1 MNGLNFSDAKDIRLG
16 SSTITALYYGST
28 LLWPLK
34 RDYSK
39 EYLTIEAVDNNALVR
54 FILYATSPG
63 MSVSKDIQ
71 YSKDKSNW
79 TTVSFGNS
87 SGGNIPVVGINKG
100 EKLYLRGNNTTYSDY
115 SDDDNTQRY
124 HCSIEITG
132 DNSNT
137 KLYGNIM
144 SLLYADNFANQTTL
158 YNRCTFNW
166 LFGNSTALT
175 DASNLVLPATTLT
188 EKCYE
193 AMFSDCSSL
202 TSIPKLPATTL
213 APLCYR
219 GMFQNCTSLIESIQE
234 LPATTLAEECYSY
247 MFNGCSSLRLTPD
260 LPATTLVPGCYLYM
274 FSNTNITAG
283 PELPATTLAEK
294 CYAFMFNNCA
304 SMWTAPDLP
313 ATTLAQ
319 SCYWCMFEGCSL
331 LTYIKCL
338 GYTSGDNTGDNDKPI
353 TAYTPAWVDGVSSTG
368 TFIKNPNMTWP
379 TGISGIPDGWKI
391 EDAN

>member
-16 SSTITALYYGST
+16 GRTITALYYGST

-39 EYLTIEAVDNNALVR
+39 EYLTIEAVDNSVLVQ
-54 FILYATSPG
+54 FITYATSG

-79 TTVSFGNS
+79 TTVSFGDVTS
-87 SGGNIPVVGINKG
+87 GNIPVVGINKG
-100 EKLYLRGNNTTYSDY
+100 EKLYLRGNNTTHSDY
-115 SDDDNTQRY
+115 SDEDNNQHY
-124 HCSIEITG
+124 NCNIKITG
-132 DNSNT
+132 DNSNA

-158 YNRCTFNW
+158 YNRCTFRS
-166 LFGNSTALT
+166 LFSSSTALT
-175 DASNLVLPATTLT
+175 DASNLILPATTLS

-193 AMFSDCSSL
+193 GMFSDCSSL
-202 TSIPKLPATTL
+202 ISIPKLPATTL
-213 APLCYR
+213 TPWCYS

-247 MFNGCSSLRLTPD
+247 MFNGCTSLRLKPD
-260 LPATTLVPGCYLYM
+260 LPATTLTPSCYTYM

-294 CYAFMFNNCA
+294 CYAFMFDNCK
-304 SMWTAPDLP
+304 SLITAPDLP
-313 ATTLAQ
+313 ATTLVLN
-319 SCYWCMFEGCSL
+319 CYWGMFNGCSL
-331 LTYIKCL
+331 LVYIKCL
-338 GYTSGDNTGDNDKPI
+338 GYTSGDNTGDNDKPMI
-353 TAYTPAWVDGVSSTG
+353 YYASEWVDGVSSTG

>member
-1 MNGLNFSDAKDIRLG
+1 MNGLNFSDASDIRLG
-16 SSTITALYYGST
+16 SRTITALYYGST

-34 RDYSK
+34 HDYSK
-39 EYLTIEAVDNNALVR
+39 EYLTIEAVDNSVLVSFR
-54 FILYATSPG
+54 AGATSG

-79 TTVSFGNS
+79 ITVTFGPPE
-87 SGGNIPVVGINKG
+87 NIPNVVLDKG
-100 EKLYLRGNNTTYSDY
+100 EKLYLKGDNTTYSDY
-115 SDDDNTQRY
+115 SDDDNTQFY
-124 HCSIEITG
+124 NCSIIITG
-132 DNSNT
+132 DNSNA

-158 YNRCTFNW
+158 YNRCTFSH
-166 LFGNSTALT
+166 LFGSSTALT
-175 DASNLVLPATTLT
+175 DASNLILPATTLS
-188 EKCYE
+188 EKCYD
-193 AMFSDCSSL
+193 AMFTDCSSL

-213 APLCYR
+213 ATRCYY
-219 GMFQNCTSLIESIQE
+219 GMFQNCSSLIESIQE

-247 MFNGCSSLRLTPD
+247 MFNRCSSLRLTPD

-283 PELPATTLAEK
+283 PELPATTLAKE
-294 CYAFMFNNCA
+294 CYAFMFNGCK
-304 SMWTAPDLP
+304 SLITAPDLP
-313 ATTLAQ
+313 ATTL
-319 SCYWCMFEGCSL
+319 SLNCYAYMFKGCSV

-353 TAYTPAWVDGVSSTG
+353 TEYAGAWVDGVGSYG
-368 TFIKNPNMTWP
+368 TFIKNPNMAWP
-379 TGISGIPDGWKI
+379 TGISGIPDTWKV

>member
-1 MNGLNFSDAKDIRLG
+1 MNGLNFSDASDIRLG
-16 SSTITALYYGST
+16 SRTITALYYGST

-39 EYLTIEAVDNNALVR
+39 EYLTIEAVDNSVLVE
-54 FILYATSPG
+54 FILGTTSG

-79 TTVSFGNS
+79 TTITFGQTE
-87 SGGNIPVVGINKG
+87 NIPGVGINKG
-100 EKLYLRGNNTTYSDY
+100 EKLYLKGNNLTYSDY
-115 SDDDNTQRY
+115 SDDDNTQFYDCR
-124 HCSIEITG
+124 IRITG

-158 YNRCTFNW
+158 YNRCAFSH
-166 LFGNSTALT
+166 LFSSSTALT
-175 DASNLVLPATTLT
+175 DASNLILPATTLS

-193 AMFSDCSSL
+193 AMFSYCSSL

-213 APLCYR
+213 ATRCYSS
-219 GMFQNCTSLIESIQE
+219 MFQDCTSLIESIQE

-247 MFNGCSSLRLTPD
+247 MFNRCSSLRLKPD
-260 LPATTLVPGCYLYM
+260 LPATTLSPSCYAYM
-274 FSNTNITAG
+274 FSNTDITAG
-283 PELPATTLAEK
+283 PELPATTLAKE
-294 CYAFMFNNCA
+294 CYAFMFNNCK
-304 SMWTAPDLP
+304 SLITAPDLP
-313 ATTLAQ
+313 ATTLAP
-319 SCYWCMFEGCSL
+319 SCYWCMFKGCSV

-338 GYTSGDNTGDNDKPI
+338 GYTSGDSTGDNDKPI
-353 TAYTPAWVDGVSSTG
+353 TEYADAWVDGVGSYG

-379 TGISGIPDGWKI
+379 TGISGIPDTWKV

>member
-1 MNGLNFSDAKDIRLG
+1 MNGLNFSDASDIRLG

-39 EYLTIEAVDNNALVR
+39 EYLTIEAVDNSVLVE
-54 FILYATSPG
+54 FILGATSG

-71 YSKDKSNW
+71 YSKDKSSW

-87 SGGNIPVVGINKG
+87 SGGNIQGVGINKG
-100 EKLYLRGNNTTYSDY
+100 EKLYLRGDNTTYSDY
-115 SDDDNTQRY
+115 SDDDNNQFY
-124 HCSIEITG
+124 HCSIKITG
-132 DNSNT
+132 YNGNA

-144 SLLYADNFANQTTL
+144 SLLYADNFVNQTTL
-158 YNRCTFNW
+158 YNRCTFSH
-166 LFGNSTALT
+166 LFSSSTALT
-175 DASNLVLPATTLT
+175 DASNLILPATTLS
-188 EKCYE
+188 EQCYD
-193 AMFSDCSSL
+193 AMFTDCSSL
-202 TSIPKLPATTL
+202 ISIPKLPATTL
-213 APLCYR
+213 APRCYF

-234 LPATTLAEECYSY
+234 LPATTLAEACYSY
-247 MFNGCSSLRLTPD
+247 MFNNCTSLRLTPD

-283 PELPATTLAEK
+283 PELPATTLAKE
-294 CYAFMFNNCA
+294 CYAFMFNNCK
-304 SMWTAPDLP
+304 SLITAPDLP
-313 ATTLAQ
+313 ATTL
-319 SCYWCMFEGCSL
+319 SLNCYAYMFKGCTV

-353 TAYTPAWVDGVSSTG
+353 TEYTGGWVDGVKPYG

-379 TGISGIPDGWKI
+379 TGISGIPDRWKV

>member
-39 EYLTIEAVDNNALVR
+39 EYLTIEAVDNSVLVE
-54 FILYATSPG
+54 FIAHETSA
-63 MSVSKDIQ
+63 MSASKDIQ

-79 TTVSFGNS
+79 TTVSFS
-87 SGGNIPVVGINKG
+87 SSVNNPYIVIAKG
-100 EKLYLRGNNTTYSDY
+100 EKLYLKGDNSTYSDY
-115 SDDDNTQRY
+115 SDEDNNQFY
-124 HCSIEITG
+124 YCNIKITG
-132 DNSNT
+132 DNINA

-158 YNRCTFNW
+158 YNRCTFRS
-166 LFGNSTALT
+166 LFGSSSALT
-175 DASNLVLPATTLT
+175 DASNLVLPATTLS

-193 AMFSDCSSL
+193 GMFSDCSSL
-202 TSIPKLPATTL
+202 ISIPKLPATTL
-213 APLCYR
+213 APWCYS
-219 GMFQNCTSLIESIQE
+219 GMFQNCTSLVETMQE
-234 LPATTLAEECYSY
+234 LPATTLAENCYSY
-247 MFNGCSSLRLTPD
+247 MFNNCTSLRLHPD
-260 LPATTLVPGCYLYM
+260 LPATTLSPSCYTYM
-274 FSNTNITAG
+274 FGNTNITSG
-283 PELPATTLAEK
+283 PELPATTLAKE

-313 ATTLAQ
+313 ATTLVLN
-319 SCYWCMFEGCSL
+319 CYAYMFKGCSL

-338 GYTSGDNTGDNDKPI
+338 GYTSGDNTGDNDKPM
-353 TAYTPAWVDGVSSTG
+353 TEYAGAWVDGVSSTG

>member
-39 EYLTIEAVDNNALVR
+39 EYLTIEAVDNNAFVQ
-54 FILYATSPG
+54 FILYTTPG

-71 YSKDKSNW
+71 YSKDKSSW
-79 TTVSFGNS
+79 TTVSFGNT
-87 SGGNIPVVGINKG
+87 SGGNIPGVEINKG
-100 EKLYLRGNNTTYSDY
+100 EKLYLRGDNLTYSDY
-115 SDDDNTQRY
+115 SDEDNNQDY
-124 HCSIEITG
+124 HCNITITG
-132 DNSNT
+132 DNSNA

-158 YNRCTFNW
+158 HNRCAFRS
-166 LFGNSTALT
+166 LFGSSKALT
-175 DASNLVLPATTLT
+175 DASNLILPATTLS
-188 EKCYE
+188 EECYC
-193 AMFSDCSSL
+193 AMLSYCSSL
-202 TSIPKLPATTL
+202 TAIPKLPATTL
-213 APLCYR
+213 APRCYSS
-219 GMFQNCTSLIESIQE
+219 MFQNCTSLIESIQE

-247 MFNGCSSLRLTPD
+247 MFNECTSLRLTPD
-260 LPATTLVPGCYLYM
+260 LPATTLVPGCYSYM

-283 PELPATTLAEK
+283 PELPATTLANE
-294 CYAFMFNNCA
+294 CYTFMFNNCK
-304 SMWTAPDLP
+304 SLITAPDLP
-313 ATTLAQ
+313 ATTLVP
-319 SCYWCMFEGCSL
+319 SCYWGMFNGCSV

-338 GYTSGDNTGDNDKPI
+338 GYTSGDNTGDSDKPMNDY
-353 TAYTPAWVDGVSSTG
+353 ASAWVDGVGTYG

-379 TGISGIPDGWKI
+379 TGISGIPDTWRV

>member
-1 MNGLNFSDAKDIRLG
+1 MNGLNFSDASDIRLG

-39 EYLTIEAVDNNALVR
+39 EYLTIEAVDNSVLVE
-54 FILYATSPG
+54 FILGATSG

-71 YSKDKSNW
+71 YSKDKSSW
-79 TTVSFGNS
+79 TTVSFGNL
-87 SGGNIPVVGINKG
+87 SGGNIPGVGINKG
-100 EKLYLRGNNTTYSDY
+100 EKLYLKGNNLTYADY
-115 SDDDNTQRY
+115 SDDDNTQYY
-124 HCSIEITG
+124 HCRIRITG

-158 YNRCTFNW
+158 YNRCTFSH
-166 LFGNSTALT
+166 LFNNSTALT
-175 DASNLVLPATTLT
+175 DASNLILPATTLS

-193 AMFSDCSSL
+193 AMFTDCSSL

-213 APLCYR
+213 APRCYS

-247 MFNGCSSLRLTPD
+247 MFNRCSSLRLTPD

-283 PELPATTLAEK
+283 PELPATTLAPR
-294 CYAFMFNNCA
+294 CYAYMFNNCK
-304 SMWTAPDLP
+304 SLITAPDLP
-313 ATTLAQ
+313 ATTL
-319 SCYWCMFEGCSL
+319 SLNCYVYMFKGCSV

-338 GYTSGDNTGDNDKPI
+338 GYTSGENTGDNDKPI
-353 TAYTPAWVDGVSSTG
+353 TEYAGAWVDGVGSYG

-379 TGISGIPDGWKI
+379 TGISGIPDTWKV

>member
-1 MNGLNFSDAKDIRLG
+1 MNGLNFSDASDIRLG

-54 FILYATSPG
+54 FIAYSTSD

-79 TTVSFGNS
+79 ATVSFGNS
-87 SGGNIPVVGINKG
+87 SGGNIPGVGINKG
-100 EKLYLRGNNTTYSDY
+100 EKLYLKGDNLTYSDY
-115 SDDDNTQRY
+115 SDDNNQFYD
-124 HCSIEITG
+124 CKIEITG
-132 DNSNT
+132 DNSNA

-158 YNRCTFNW
+158 YNRCTFRS
-166 LFGNSTALT
+166 LFSSSTALT

-202 TSIPKLPATTL
+202 ISIPKLPATTL
-213 APLCYR
+213 APWCYSS
-219 GMFQNCTSLIESIQE
+219 MFQNCTSLIESIQE
-234 LPATTLAEECYSY
+234 LPATTLTEECYSY
-247 MFNGCSSLRLTPD
+247 MFNGCTSLRLTPD
-260 LPATTLVPGCYLYM
+260 LPATTLAPSCYAYM
-274 FSNTNITAG
+274 FSDTGITAG
-283 PELPATTLAEK
+283 PELPATTLAEE

-313 ATTLAQ
+313 ATTLAR
-319 SCYWCMFEGCSL
+319 SCYWGMFKGCSL

-338 GYTSGDNTGDNDKPI
+338 GYTSGDNTGENDKPMI
-353 TAYTPAWVDGVSSTG
+353 YYTSEWVNGVSSTG
-368 TFIKNPNMTWP
+368 TFIKNPNMAWP

-391 EDAN
+391 EDAK

>member
-1 MNGLNFSDAKDIRLG
+1 MNGLNFSDASDIRLG

-39 EYLTIEAVDNNALVR
+39 EYLTIEAVDNSVLVE
-54 FILYATSPG
+54 FKLGATSG

-71 YSKDKSNW
+71 YSKDKSSW
-79 TTVSFGNS
+79 TTVSFGPPE
-87 SGGNIPVVGINKG
+87 NIPGVGLAKG
-100 EKLYLRGNNTTYSDY
+100 EKLYLKGDNSTYSDY
-115 SDDDNTQRY
+115 SDDDNNEFY
-124 HCSIEITG
+124 NCNIKITG
-132 DNSNT
+132 DNSNA

-158 YNRCTFNW
+158 HNRCTFGS
-166 LFGNSTALT
+166 LFMSSTALT
-175 DASNLVLPATTLT
+175 DASNLVLPATTLS

-193 AMFSDCSSL
+193 AMFMNCSSL
-202 TSIPKLPATTL
+202 ISIPKLPATTL
-213 APLCYR
+213 APSCYES
-219 GMFQNCTSLIESIQE
+219 MFYGSTSLIETMQE
-234 LPATTLAEECYSY
+234 LPATTLAEECYAY
-247 MFNGCSSLRLTPD
+247 MFGNCTSLRLHPD
-260 LPATTLVPGCYLYM
+260 LPATTLTPGCYLYM

-294 CYAFMFNNCA
+294 CYAYMFNNCT
-304 SMWTAPDLP
+304 SLITAPDLP
-313 ATTLAQ
+313 ATTLVLN
-319 SCYWCMFEGCSL
+319 CYAYMFEGCSL

-338 GYTSGDNTGDNDKPI
+338 GYTSGDNTGDNDKPM
-353 TAYTPAWVDGVSSTG
+353 TEYAGGWVDGVSSTG

-379 TGISGIPDGWKI
+379 TGISGIPDGWRV

>member
-1 MNGLNFSDAKDIRLG
+1 MNGLNFSDASDIRLG
-16 SSTITALYYGST
+16 SRTITALYYGST

-39 EYLTIEAVDNNALVR
+39 EYLTIEAVDNSVLVSFR
-54 FILYATSPG
+54 AGATSG

-71 YSKDKSNW
+71 YSKDKSSW
-79 TTVSFGNS
+79 TTVTFGPPENTP
-87 SGGNIPVVGINKG
+87 NVVLDKG
-100 EKLYLRGNNTTYSDY
+100 EKLYLKGDNLTYSDY
-115 SDDDNTQRY
+115 SDDDNTQFY
-124 HCSIEITG
+124 HCNIKITG

-158 YNRCTFNW
+158 YNRCAFRS
-166 LFGNSTALT
+166 LFSSSTALT
-175 DASNLVLPATTLT
+175 DASNLILPATTLS
-188 EKCYE
+188 EECYGH
-193 AMFSDCSSL
+193 MFNDCSSL

-213 APLCYR
+213 ATRCYF
-219 GMFQNCTSLIESIQE
+219 GMFENCTSLIESIQE
-234 LPATTLAEECYSY
+234 LPATTLAEGCYSY
-247 MFNGCSSLRLTPD
+247 MFNRCTSLRLTPD

-283 PELPATTLAEK
+283 PELPATTLAK
-294 CYAFMFNNCA
+294 DCYVFMFNDCK
-304 SMWTAPDLP
+304 SLITAPDLP
-313 ATTLAQ
+313 ATTL
-319 SCYWCMFEGCSL
+319 SLNCYAYMFKGCSV

-338 GYTSGDNTGDNDKPI
+338 GYTSGDSTSDNDKPI
-353 TAYTPAWVDGVSSTG
+353 TEYTGGWVDGVEPYG

-379 TGISGIPDGWKI
+379 TGISGIPDRWKV

>member
-1 MNGLNFSDAKDIRLG
+1 MNGLNFSDASDIRLG
-16 SSTITALYYGST
+16 SRTITALYYGST

-39 EYLTIEAVDNNALVR
+39 EYLTIEAVDNSVLVE
-54 FILYATSPG
+54 FILGITSG
-63 MSVSKDIQ
+63 ISESKDIQ
-71 YSKDKSNW
+71 YSKDKSSW
-79 TTVSFGNS
+79 TTVSFGNL
-87 SGGNIPVVGINKG
+87 SGGKFPIVRINKG
-100 EKLYLRGNNTTYSDY
+100 EKLYLKGDNLTYSDY
-115 SDDDNTQRY
+115 SDDDNTQHY
-124 HCSIEITG
+124 NCNIKITG
-132 DNSNT
+132 DNSNA

-158 YNRCTFNW
+158 YNRCTFRQ
-166 LFGNSTALT
+166 LFGSSTALT
-175 DASNLVLPATTLT
+175 DASNLILPATTLS

-193 AMFSDCSSL
+193 AMFTDCSSL

-213 APLCYR
+213 APLCYSS
-219 GMFQNCTSLIESIQE
+219 MFQNCTSLIESIQE

-283 PELPATTLAEK
+283 PELPATTLAKE
-294 CYAFMFNNCA
+294 CYAFMFNNCK
-304 SMWTAPDLP
+304 SLITAPDLP
-313 ATTLAQ
+313 ATTLAP
-319 SCYWCMFEGCSL
+319 SCYWCMFKGCL
-331 LTYIKCL
+331 VLTYIKCL
-338 GYTSGDNTGDNDKPI
+338 GYTSGENTGDNDKPTI
-353 TAYTPAWVDGVSSTG
+353 EYAGEWVDGVGPYG

-379 TGISGIPDGWKI
+379 TGISGIPDTWKV

>member
-39 EYLTIEAVDNNALVR
+39 EYLTIEAVDNSVLVE
-54 FILYATSPG
+54 FIARETSG
-63 MSVSKDIQ
+63 MSASKDIQ

-79 TTVSFGNS
+79 TTVSFRPPE
-87 SGGNIPVVGINKG
+87 NIPGVGLDKG
-100 EKLYLRGNNTTYSDY
+100 EKLYLRGNNLTYSDY
-115 SDDDNTQRY
+115 SNDDNTQWY
-124 HCSIEITG
+124 NCNIKITG
-132 DNSNT
+132 ANSNA

-158 YNRCTFNW
+158 HNRCTFRS
-166 LFGNSTALT
+166 LFGSSTALT
-175 DASNLVLPATTLT
+175 DASNLVLPATTLS
-188 EKCYE
+188 ERCYE

-202 TSIPKLPATTL
+202 ISIPKLPATTL
-213 APLCYR
+213 ATWCYSS
-219 GMFQNCTSLIESIQE
+219 MFQNCTSLIESIQE
-234 LPATTLAEECYSY
+234 LPATTLAEGCYSY
-247 MFNGCSSLRLTPD
+247 MFNRCTSLRLTPD
-260 LPATTLVPGCYLYM
+260 LPATTLAPSCYTYM
-274 FSNTNITAG
+274 FSNTGITAG
-283 PELPATTLAEK
+283 PELPATTLAEE

-313 ATTLAQ
+313 ATVLVP
-319 SCYWCMFEGCSL
+319 SCYWGMFKGCSL

-338 GYTSGDNTGDNDKPI
+338 GYTSGDNTGDNDKPMI
-353 TAYTPAWVDGVSSTG
+353 YYASEWVDGVSSTG
-368 TFIKNPNMTWP
+368 TFIKNPNMSWP
-379 TGISGIPDGWKI
+379 TGISGIPDGWKT

>member
-16 SSTITALYYGST
+16 GSTITALYYGST

-39 EYLTIEAVDNNALVR
+39 EYLTIEAVDNNVLVR
-54 FILYATSPG
+54 FIAYTTSG

-79 TTVSFGNS
+79 TTVSFGIS
-87 SGGNIPVVGINKG
+87 SGGNIPGVGINKG
-100 EKLYLRGNNTTYSDY
+100 EKLYLKGNNSTYSDY
-115 SDDDNTQRY
+115 SDNDNNQFY
-124 HCSIEITG
+124 HCNIEITG
-132 DNSNT
+132 DNSNA

-158 YNRCTFNW
+158 YNRCTFSH
-166 LFGNSTALT
+166 LFGSSKALT
-175 DASNLVLPATTLT
+175 DASNLILPATTLS

-193 AMFSDCSSL
+193 SMLGYCSSL
-202 TSIPKLPATTL
+202 ISVPKLPATTL
-213 APLCYR
+213 APCCYS
-219 GMFQNCTSLIESIQE
+219 GMFQDCTSLIETMQE
-234 LPATTLAEECYSY
+234 LPATTLAEECYEY
-247 MFNGCSSLRLTPD
+247 MFSNCSSLRLHPD
-260 LPATTLVPGCYLYM
+260 LPATTLAPGCYSYM
-274 FSNTNITAG
+274 FNNTNITAG
-283 PELPATTLAEK
+283 PELPATTLAKK
-294 CYAFMFNNCA
+294 CYAFMFNNCK
-304 SMWTAPDLP
+304 SLITAPDLP
-313 ATTLAQ
+313 ATTLAP
-319 SCYWCMFEGCSL
+319 SCYWGMFNGCSL

-338 GYTSGDNTGDNDKPI
+338 GYTSGDNTGENDKPM
-353 TAYTPAWVDGVSSTG
+353 TAYTDAWVDAVDPYG

>member
-1 MNGLNFSDAKDIRLG
+1 MNGLNLSNASDIKLG

-39 EYLTIEAVDNNALVR
+39 EYLTIEAVDNSVLVE
-54 FILYATSPG
+54 FIAYTTSG

-79 TTVSFGNS
+79 TTVSFGNVA
-87 SGGNIPVVGINKG
+87 GGNIPGVGINKG
-100 EKLYLRGNNTTYSDY
+100 EKLYLRGDNTTYSDY
-115 SDDDNTQRY
+115 SDEDNNQSY
-124 HCSIEITG
+124 HCNIEITG
-132 DNSNT
+132 DNSNA

-158 YNRCTFNW
+158 FNRCTFRS
-166 LFGNSTALT
+166 LFGSSTALT
-175 DASNLVLPATTLT
+175 DASNLVLPATTLS

-193 AMFSDCSSL
+193 SMFGYCSSL
-202 TSIPKLPATTL
+202 ISIPKLPATTL
-213 APLCYR
+213 APWCYSS
-219 GMFQNCTSLIESIQE
+219 MFQNCTSLIESIQE
-234 LPATTLAEECYSY
+234 LPATTLAENCYSY
-247 MFNGCSSLRLTPD
+247 MFNGCTSLRLTPD
-260 LPATTLVPGCYLYM
+260 LPATTLAPSCYAYM
-274 FSNTNITAG
+274 FSDTGITAG
-283 PELPATTLAEK
+283 PELPATTLAEE

-304 SMWTAPDLP
+304 SMWTAPDLL
-313 ATTLAQ
+313 ATTLAP
-319 SCYWCMFEGCSL
+319 SCYWGMFKGCSL

-353 TAYTPAWVDGVSSTG
+353 TAYTDAWVDGVSSTG

>member
-1 MNGLNFSDAKDIRLG
+1 MNGLNFSDASDIRLG

-39 EYLTIEAVDNNALVR
+39 EYLTIEAVDNSVLVS
-54 FILYATSPG
+54 FKLGATSG
-63 MSVSKDIQ
+63 MSASKDIQ
-71 YSKDKSNW
+71 YSRDKSNW
-79 TTVSFGNS
+79 TTVSFGPPE
-87 SGGNIPVVGINKG
+87 NIPQVVLDKG
-100 EKLYLRGNNTTYSDY
+100 EKLYLKGDNLTYSDY
-115 SDDDNTQRY
+115 SDDDNNEFY
-124 HCSIEITG
+124 KCNIKITG
-132 DNSNT
+132 DNSNA

-158 YNRCTFNW
+158 HNRCTFGS
-166 LFGNSTALT
+166 LFMGSTALT
-175 DASNLVLPATTLT
+175 DASNLILPATTLSDR
-188 EKCYE
+188 CYQG
-193 AMFSDCSSL
+193 MFSDCSSL
-202 TSIPKLPATTL
+202 ISIPKLPATTL
-213 APLCYR
+213 APWCYS
-219 GMFQNCTSLIESIQE
+219 GMFENCTSLIESMQE

-247 MFNGCSSLRLTPD
+247 MFSRCTSLRLHPD
-260 LPATTLVPGCYLYM
+260 LPATTLTPGCYLHM

-283 PELPATTLAEK
+283 PELPATTLAKE

-313 ATTLAQ
+313 ATTLVLN
-319 SCYWCMFEGCSL
+319 CYAYMFKGCSL

-338 GYTSGDNTGDNDKPI
+338 GYTSGDNTGDSDKPM
-353 TAYTPAWVDGVSSTG
+353 TEYAGAWVDGVSTTG

-379 TGISGIPDGWKI
+379 TGISGIPDGWRV

>member
-39 EYLTIEAVDNNALVR
+39 EYLTIEAVDNSVLVE
-54 FILYATSPG
+54 FKLGATSG
-63 MSVSKDIQ
+63 MSASKDIQ

-79 TTVSFGNS
+79 TTVSFGPPE
-87 SGGNIPVVGINKG
+87 NIPGVGINKG
-100 EKLYLRGNNTTYSDY
+100 EKLYLKGNNSTYSDY
-115 SDDDNTQRY
+115 SDDDNNEFY
-124 HCSIEITG
+124 NCNIKITG
-132 DNSNT
+132 DNSNA

-158 YNRCTFNW
+158 HNRCTFGS
-166 LFGNSTALT
+166 LFMGSTALT
-175 DASNLVLPATTLT
+175 DASNLILPATTLSDR
-188 EKCYE
+188 CYQ

-202 TSIPKLPATTL
+202 ISIPKLPATTL
-213 APLCYR
+213 APWCYS
-219 GMFQNCTSLIESIQE
+219 GMFQNCTSLIETMQE

-247 MFNGCSSLRLTPD
+247 MFSRCTSLRLHPD
-260 LPATTLVPGCYLYM
+260 LPATTLTPGCYLHM

-283 PELPATTLAEK
+283 PELPATTLAKK

-313 ATTLAQ
+313 ATTLVLN
-319 SCYWCMFEGCSL
+319 CYAYMFKGCSL

-338 GYTSGDNTGDNDKPI
+338 GYTSGDNTGDNDKRM
-353 TAYTPAWVDGVSSTG
+353 TEYAGGWVDGVSTTG

>member
-1 MNGLNFSDAKDIRLG
+1 MNGLNFSDASDIRLG

-39 EYLTIEAVDNNALVR
+39 EYLTIEAVDNSVLVE
-54 FILYATSPG
+54 FKLGATSG

-71 YSKDKSNW
+71 YSKDKSSW

-87 SGGNIPVVGINKG
+87 SGGNIPGVGINKG
-100 EKLYLRGNNTTYSDY
+100 EKLYLRGDNTTYSDY
-115 SDDDNTQRY
+115 SDDDNNQFY
-124 HCSIEITG
+124 HCSIKITG
-132 DNSNT
+132 DNSNA

-158 YNRCTFNW
+158 YNRCTFNH
-166 LFGNSTALT
+166 LFSSSTALT
-175 DASNLVLPATTLT
+175 DASNLILPATTLS

-193 AMFSDCSSL
+193 AMFTDCSSL

-213 APLCYR
+213 ATRCYCS
-219 GMFQNCTSLIESIQE
+219 MFQNCSSLIESIQE
-234 LPATTLAEECYSY
+234 LPATTLAEACYSY

-283 PELPATTLAEK
+283 PELPATTLAKE
-294 CYAFMFNNCA
+294 CYAFMFNNCK
-304 SMWTAPDLP
+304 SLITAPDLP

-319 SCYWCMFEGCSL
+319 SCYWGMFKGCSV

-338 GYTSGDNTGDNDKPI
+338 GYTSGDSTGGNDRPM
-353 TAYTPAWVDGVSSTG
+353 TEYTDAWVDGVGPYG

-379 TGISGIPDGWKI
+379 TGISGIPDRWKV

>member
-1 MNGLNFSDAKDIRLG
+1 MNGLNFSDASDIRLG

-39 EYLTIEAVDNNALVR
+39 EYLTIEAVDNSVLVR
-54 FILYATSPG
+54 FIAYTTSG

-87 SGGNIPVVGINKG
+87 SSGNIPGVGLDKG
-100 EKLYLRGNNTTYSDY
+100 EKLYLRGDNLTYSDY
-115 SDDDNTQRY
+115 SDADNNEFY
-124 HCSIEITG
+124 NCNIEITG
-132 DNSNT
+132 DNSNA

-158 YNRCTFNW
+158 YNRWTFRL
-166 LFGNSTALT
+166 LFGSSTALT
-175 DASNLVLPATTLT
+175 DASNLILPATTLS

-193 AMFSDCSSL
+193 AMISDCSSL

-213 APLCYR
+213 APWCYS
-219 GMFQNCTSLIESIQE
+219 GMFQNCTSLIETMQE
-234 LPATTLAEECYSY
+234 LPATTLAPNCYSY
-247 MFNGCSSLRLTPD
+247 MFGGCTSLRITPD
-260 LPATTLVPGCYLYM
+260 LPATTLAPSCYTHM
-274 FSNTNITAG
+274 FSDTNITAG
-283 PELPATTLAEK
+283 PELPATTLAEE

-313 ATTLAQ
+313 ATTLAP
-319 SCYWCMFEGCSL
+319 SCYWGMFKGCSL

-338 GYTSGDNTGDNDKPI
+338 GYTSGDNTGENDKPM
-353 TAYTPAWVDGVSSTG
+353 TAYTDAWVNGVSSTG

>member
-39 EYLTIEAVDNNALVR
+39 EYLTIEAVDNSVLVQ
-54 FILYATSPG
+54 FIAYATSG
-63 MSVSKDIQ
+63 MSVNKDIQ

-79 TTVSFGNS
+79 TTVSFGPPE
-87 SGGNIPVVGINKG
+87 NIPGISLDKG
-100 EKLYLRGNNTTYSDY
+100 EKLYLRGDNLTYSDY
-115 SDDDNTQRY
+115 SNDDNNQFY
-124 HCSIEITG
+124 DCDIKITG
-132 DNSNT
+132 DNSNA

-158 YNRCTFNW
+158 HNRCTFRW
-166 LFGNSTALT
+166 LFRSSTALT
-175 DASNLVLPATTLT
+175 DASNVILPATTLS

-193 AMFSDCSSL
+193 GMFTGCSSL

-213 APLCYR
+213 APWCYSS
-219 GMFQNCTSLIESIQE
+219 MFQNCTSLIESIQE
-234 LPATTLAEECYSY
+234 LPATTLAEECYAY
-247 MFNGCSSLRLTPD
+247 MFNDCTSLRLKPD
-260 LPATTLVPGCYLYM
+260 LPATVLAPSCYAYM

-294 CYAFMFNNCA
+294 CYAFMFDNCK
-304 SMWTAPDLP
+304 SLITAPDLP
-313 ATTLAQ
+313 ATTLAR
-319 SCYWCMFEGCSL
+319 SCYWGMFKGCYL

-338 GYTSGDNTGDNDKPI
+338 AYTSGENTGDNDKPI
-353 TAYTPAWVDGVSSTG
+353 TAYTDSWVDGVGSHG

-379 TGISGIPDGWKI
+379 TGISGIPDTWKV

>member
-1 MNGLNFSDAKDIRLG
+1 MNGLNLSNASDIRLG

-54 FILYATSPG
+54 FILYASSG
-63 MSVSKDIQ
+63 MSLSKDIQ

-79 TTVSFGNS
+79 TTVSFGDVT
-87 SGGNIPVVGINKG
+87 GGNIPGVGINKG
-100 EKLYLRGNNTTYSDY
+100 EKLYLRGDNTTYSDY
-115 SDDDNTQRY
+115 SDEDNTQSY
-124 HCSIEITG
+124 NCNIKITG
-132 DNSNT
+132 DNSNA

-158 YNRCTFNW
+158 YNRCTFRS
-166 LFGNSTALT
+166 LFSSSTALT
-175 DASNLVLPATTLT
+175 DASNLILPATTLS

-193 AMFSDCSSL
+193 AMFSYCSSL
-202 TSIPKLPATTL
+202 ISIPKLPATTL
-213 APLCYR
+213 APWCYSS
-219 GMFQNCTSLIESIQE
+219 MFQNCTSLIETMQE

-247 MFNGCSSLRLTPD
+247 MFNNCTSLRLHPD
-260 LPATTLVPGCYLYM
+260 LPATTLAPSCYAHM
-274 FSNTNITAG
+274 FSDTNITAG

-294 CYAFMFNNCA
+294 CYSFMFNNCA

-313 ATTLAQ
+313 ATTLAS
-319 SCYWCMFEGCSL
+319 SCYWGMFKGCSL

-338 GYTSGDNTGDNDKPI
+338 GYTSGDNAGANNKPI
-353 TAYTPAWVDGVSSTG
+353 TEYTDAWVDGVSSTG

-379 TGISGIPDGWKI
+379 TGISGIPDGWKV

>member
-39 EYLTIEAVDNNALVR
+39 EYLTIEAVDNSVLVS
-54 FILYATSPG
+54 FILGTTSG
-63 MSVSKDIQ
+63 MSASKDIQ

-79 TTVSFGNS
+79 TTVSFGPTE
-87 SGGNIPVVGINKG
+87 NIPGVGINKG

-115 SDDDNTQRY
+115 SDDDNNEY
-124 HCSIEITG
+124 YYCNIKITG
-132 DNSNT
+132 DNSSA

-158 YNRCTFNW
+158 HNRCTFGS
-166 LFGNSTALT
+166 LFRSSTALT
-175 DASNLVLPATTLT
+175 DASNLVLPATTLS
-188 EKCYE
+188 ERCYQF
-193 AMFSDCSSL
+193 MFSYCSSL
-202 TSIPKLPATTL
+202 ISVPKLPATTL
-213 APLCYR
+213 TPWCYS
-219 GMFQNCTSLIESIQE
+219 GMFQDCTSLIETMQE

-247 MFNGCSSLRLTPD
+247 MFSYCTSLRLTPD
-260 LPATTLVPGCYLYM
+260 LPATTLAPSCYTYM

-283 PELPATTLAEK
+283 PELPATTLAEN

-313 ATTLAQ
+313 ATTLAP
-319 SCYWCMFEGCSL
+319 SCYWCMFKGCSL

-338 GYTSGDNTGDNDKPI
+338 GYTSGDNTGDNDKPMI
-353 TAYTPAWVDGVSSTG
+353 YYAGEWVDGVSTTG